1 MRNDTKLPELVSVP
15 SATPVCSALYTSLL
29 GIETI
34 EAPAACHIDAKV
46 GPAERNFRPFTSAG
60 VRMQPLLEAMA
71 PASQASERTM
81 TPAFSI
87 FALMSFINLGAFM
100 RAARSWLR
108 TRPGMRVAPKARTLP
123 LA

>member
-1 MRNDTKLPELVSVP
+1 M
-15 SATPVCSALYTSLL
+15 
-29 GIETI
+29 
-34 EAPAACHIDAKV
+34 EAPADCHIEANV

-60 VRMQPLLEAMA
+60 VRMQPFFEAIA
-71 PASQASERTM
+71 PASHASERTI

-87 FALMSFINLGAFM
+87 LERISFMNAESPR

-108 TRPGMRVAPKARTLP
+108 TRPGIKVTPKARTLP

>member
-60 VRMQPLLEAMA
+60 VRTQPLLEAMA
-71 PASQASERTM
+71 PPSPAAERTT
-81 TPAFSI
+81 TPPPSTSPFTPS
-87 FALMSFINLGAFM
+87 ST
-100 RAARSWLR
+100 SY
-108 TRPGMRVAPKARTLP
+108 P
-123 LA
+123 LIPPPPP